1 MDTVHPLGY
10 QTNAVAIRPD
20 PSPLCEGAWAA
31 GLLDLAKLRHHG
43 TYPDLLVSPETR
55 LIAQTWGEW

>member
-20 PSPLCEGAWAA
+20 PSPLCEGAWAS

-55 LIAQTWGEW
+55 L